1 MNEFVQT
8 TGPFIHNEETYKKT
22 IFSYI
27 IVYIAFFIYTLYM
40 NMNIRTLIFLTLPI
54 LITLILETIYKKIF
68 VKNTEL
74 KTYLK
79 ENFSVYSIL
88 FLPYLLN
95 INTPLYIII
104 ISVIIGYILYKT
116 LFKKWY
122 SLTILSYLI
131 YIILTIKNLQQM
143 ETNQN
148 ILNLLL
154 NGSNLMCPLIALL
167 SFIYLYIKKDIKK
180 EITISSLLTILI
192 ITLIQGILNK
202 NLYYPLYFTLTGATL
217 FITIL
222 LAPDFYSPATKTG
235 KILYGIFIGLLIL
248 ILRKTSNYLIEPL
261 SILIANTFTF
271 TFDYINEFGNK
282 KITYLITLILIIL
295 TIFLT

>member
-1 MNEFVQT
+1 
-8 TGPFIHNEETYKKT
+8 
-22 IFSYI
+22 
-27 IVYIAFFIYTLYM
+27 
-40 NMNIRTLIFLTLPI
+40 
-54 LITLILETIYKKIF
+54 
-68 VKNTEL
+68 
-74 KTYLK
+74 
-79 ENFSVYSIL
+79 
-88 FLPYLLN
+88 
-95 INTPLYIII
+95 
-104 ISVIIGYILYKT
+104 
-116 LFKKWY
+116 
-122 SLTILSYLI
+122 
-131 YIILTIKNLQQM
+131 M